1 MTKSNN
7 DMNLRSIRYTL
18 FGAGIALVA
27 AGCGDDGLD
36 SDVTGLVNAE
46 VRDTPAGTGTFTAT
60 AAGNMHVSIRST
72 GGIWVDLGT
81 PNGITVSLQST
92 TPTSVHG
99 STSVASGTY
108 DRVRLTLS
116 GVTFTVTNGG
126 GGLNTGSAV
135 AAGTAA
141 LELEVSVP
149 DFTVSASG
157 GTASVLFD
165 LNVEDW
171 LTDAML
177 TAGVIADGDLTGQ
190 LTVVATNG

>member
-1 MTKSNN
+1 
-7 DMNLRSIRYTL
+7 MNLRSIRYTL

-36 SDVTGLVNAE
+36 SDVTGLVGAE
-46 VRDTPAGTGTFTAT
+46 VRDMPAGTGTFTGT
-60 AAGNMHVSIRST
+60 VAGDMHVSIRST
-72 GGIWVDLGT
+72 GVLGSPWARPT
-81 PNGITVSLQST
+81 GITVLLQST
-92 TPTSVHG
+92 TSTPVHG
-99 STSVASGTY
+99 TTTSVASGTY

-116 GVTFTVTNGG
+116 GVTFTVTTGG

-149 DFTVSASG
+149 DFTVSADG
-157 GTASVLFD
+157 GTPSVSFD
-165 LNVEDW
+165 LNVADW

-177 TAGVIADGDLTGQ
+177 TAQVIADGDLTSQ
-190 LTVVATNG
+190 LTATVTSG

>member
-1 MTKSNN
+1 
-7 DMNLRSIRYTL
+7 MNLRSIRYTL

-36 SDVTGLVNAE
+36 SDVTGLVSAE
-46 VRDTPAGTGTFTAT
+46 VQDTPAGTGTFTGT
-60 AAGNMHVSIRST
+60 IAGDMHVSIRST
-72 GGIWVDLGT
+72 GGIWVPLGT
-81 PNGITVSLQST
+81 PNGITVFLQST
-92 TPTSVHG
+92 TSSPVHG
-99 STSVASGTY
+99 TTTSVASGTY

-116 GVTFTVTNGG
+116 EVTFTVTNGG
-126 GGLNTGSAV
+126 GGLNTGSAE

-190 LTVVATNG
+190 LTVVATSG

>member
-1 MTKSNN
+1 
-7 DMNLRSIRYTL
+7 MNLRHVRNTL
-18 FGAGIALVA
+18 LCAGMALVA
-27 AGCGDDGLD
+27 AGCGDDPLD
-36 SDVTGLVNAE
+36 PDVTGLVNA
-46 VRDTPAGTGTFTAT
+46 VVHDTPAGTGAFTGT

-72 GGIWVDLGT
+72 GGIWVDVGT
-81 PNGITVSLQST
+81 PNGITVALQST

-99 STSVASGTY
+99 STSVAAGTY

-116 GVTFTVTNGG
+116 GVTFTVTTG

-135 AAGTAA
+135 AAGTAD

-149 DFTVSASG
+149 NFTVSASP
-157 GTASVLFD
+157 GTASVSFD

-177 TAGVIADGDLTGQ
+177 QAQVIADGDLTGQ
-190 LTVVATNG
+190 LTPTVTSG